1 MKNIHSDI
9 DFLQNKIY
17 NILVWIFMPTGIFN
31 TSAEKKGKLIMSG
44 IKRKEARE
52 IVVGLLFETEFKTEE
67 NSKEIFAISTENRD
81 IPEDEYVREAYF
93 GVCENKE
100 QIDTLIGAHS
110 KGWKTHRLTR
120 LSRSIMRLATYEM
133 LFCEDI
139 PYSVS
144 INEAVELTKKFDDPK
159 ARAFV
164 NGVLNSVK
172 DELES
177 LASEKND

>member
-1 MKNIHSDI
+1 M
-9 DFLQNKIY
+9 DFY
-17 NILVWIFMPTGIFN
+17 AHRHFN

-100 QIDTLIGAHS
+100 QIDALIGAHS
-110 KGWKTHRLTR
+110 NGWKTHRLTR

-133 LFCEDI
+133 LFCDDI

-144 INEAVELTKKFDDPK
+144 INEAIELTKKFDDPK

-172 DELES
+172 DELEA
-177 LASEKND
+177 LANTNND

>member
-1 MKNIHSDI
+1 
-9 DFLQNKIY
+9 
-17 NILVWIFMPTGIFN
+17 MPTGIFN

-100 QIDTLIGAHS
+100 QIDTLI
-110 KGWKTHRLTR
+110 TE
-120 LSRSIMRLATYEM
+120 IDLATEEKEIRRAKESDDM
-133 LFCEDI
+133 PWIDPAFRTMAD
-139 PYSVS
+139 
-144 INEAVELTKKFDDPK
+144 FD
-159 ARAFV
+159 RMRV
-164 NGVLNSVK
+164 
-172 DELES
+172 
-177 LASEKND
+177 